1 MVAFYSAIF
10 ICSNWIN
17 RSQVGTLEMTNN
29 ETLEARRQA
38 ATPRGVGVA
47 TQVYADRA
55 ENAELWDVEGKRYV
69 DFAGGI
75 AVLNTGHRNP
85 TVMKAVQEQMDRFT
99 HTAYQVIPYEPYV
112 ELAEKLNE
120 LAPGD
125 TPKKTL
131 FVTTGAEAVENAV
144 KIARAHTGRSAVIA
158 FSGGFHGR
166 TMMTMG
172 LTGKV
177 DPYKRGF
184 GPMPAGIYH
193 LPFPMPVH
201 GITAQDSIDALHRLF
216 KADLEP
222 EQVAAIIIEPVQG
235 EGGFYIAPNELI
247 HELRALCDTHGICL
261 IADEVQSGFARTG
274 HMFASEYWGVEPD
287 MITTAKSLAGGFPL
301 AGVIGKAEIM
311 DAPGPGGL
319 GGTYGGSPIGCAAAL
334 GVLKAIE
341 EEQLLGRSRNMGAH
355 MVERIQRFAERTD
368 AHPIGEI
375 RGLGAMV
382 AFELVTKRG
391 TNEPDAEA
399 TKALCAK
406 ALENGLILL
415 SCGVYANTVRILVPL
430 TASDAIVDEGLDIL
444 ERTLIEINAT
454 SKAVA

>member
-1 MVAFYSAIF
+1 
-10 ICSNWIN
+10 
-17 RSQVGTLEMTNN
+17 MTDNKSLN
-29 ETLEARRQA
+29 DRRQA

-47 TQVYADRA
+47 TGIYADRA

-85 TVMKAVQEQMDRFT
+85 TVMAAVQKQLERFT
-99 HTAYQVIPYEPYV
+99 HTAYQVVPYEPYV
-112 ELAEKLNE
+112 ELAEKLNA

-125 TPKKTL
+125 DPKKTL
-131 FVTTGAEAVENAV
+131 FVTTGAEAVENAI
-144 KIARAHTGRSAVIA
+144 KIARAHTGRPAVIA
-158 FSGGFHGR
+158 FSGAFHGR

-193 LPFPMPVH
+193 LPFPMPMH
-201 GITAQDSIDALHRLF
+201 GVSAQDSIDALHRLF

-222 EQVAAIIIEPVQG
+222 EQVAAIILEPVQG
-235 EGGFYIAPNELI
+235 EGGFYIAPAELVR
-247 HELRALCDTHGICL
+247 ELRKVCDEHGICL
-261 IADEVQSGFARTG
+261 IADEVQTGFARTG
-274 HMFASEYWGVEPD
+274 RLFASEHWDVAPD

-311 DAPGPGGL
+311 DAPAPGGL

-334 GVLKAIE
+334 GVLKVIE
-341 EEQLLGRSRNMGAH
+341 EEQLLGRSRILGERL
-355 MVERIQRFAERTD
+355 VERINRMKERTD
-368 AHPIGEI
+368 LHPIGDV

-382 AFELVTKRG
+382 AFEMVTEKG
-391 TNEPDAEA
+391 SNTPDADA

-406 ALENGLILL
+406 ALEKGLILL
-415 SCGVYANTVRILVPL
+415 SCGVYANTIRILVPL
-430 TASDAIVDEGLDIL
+430 TASDAIVDEGLNI
-444 ERTLIEINAT
+444 IENCLAELGAT
-454 SKAVA
+454 AVAAE

>member
-1 MVAFYSAIF
+1 MADNKS
-10 ICSNWIN
+10 
-17 RSQVGTLEMTNN
+17 
-29 ETLEARRQA
+29 LEARRTA

-85 TVMKAVQEQMDRFT
+85 TVMAAVEKQMQRFT
-99 HTAYQVIPYEPYV
+99 HTAYQVVPYEPYV

-131 FVTTGAEAVENAV
+131 FVTTGAEAVENAI
-144 KIARAHTGRSAVIA
+144 KIARAHTGRPAVIA
-158 FSGGFHGR
+158 FAGGFHGR

-193 LPFPMPVH
+193 LPFPMPMH
-201 GITAQDSIDALHRLF
+201 GVTAQDCIDALHRLF

-222 EQVAAIIIEPVQG
+222 EQVAAIILEPVQG

-247 HELRALCDTHGICL
+247 HELRAVCDKYGICL

-274 HMFASEYWGVEPD
+274 RMFASEYWGVEPD
-287 MITTAKSLAGGFPL
+287 LITTAKSLAGGFPL

-311 DAPGPGGL
+311 DAPALGGL

-334 GVLKAIE
+334 GVIKFIE
-341 EEQLLGRSRNMGAH
+341 EEQLLGRSRILGQ
-355 MVERIQRFAERTD
+355 RITDRVKTFQQRD
-368 AHPIGEI
+368 DLQPIGDI
-375 RGLGAMV
+375 RALGAMI
-382 AFELVTKRG
+382 AFELVTEKG
-391 TNEPDAEA
+391 TNKPDADA

-415 SCGVYANTVRILVPL
+415 SCGVYANTIRILVPL
-430 TASDAIVDEGLDIL
+430 TASDAIVDEGLDII
-444 ERTLIEINAT
+444 ERSLAEIRAT
-454 SKAVA
+454 SVAAE

>member
-1 MVAFYSAIF
+1 MTD
-10 ICSNWIN
+10 NK
-17 RSQVGTLEMTNN
+17 TLD
-29 ETLEARRQA
+29 ARRAA
-38 ATPRGVGVA
+38 ATPRGVGIA

-55 ENAELWDVEGKRYV
+55 ENAELWDVEGNRYV

-85 TVMKAVQEQMDRFT
+85 TVMKAVQDQMERFT

-144 KIARAHTGRSAVIA
+144 KIARAHTGRPAVVA

-193 LPFPMPVH
+193 LPFPMPMH
-201 GITAQDSIDALHRLF
+201 GVTAQDSIDALHRLF

-247 HELRALCDTHGICL
+247 HEIRALCDEHGICL

-311 DAPGPGGL
+311 DAPAPGGL

-341 EEQLLGRSRNMGAH
+341 EEQLLGRSRNLGAH

-368 AHPIGEI
+368 THAIGDI

-391 TNEPDAEA
+391 GNEPDAEA

-415 SCGVYANTVRILVPL
+415 SCGVYGNTVRILVPL

-444 ERTLIEINAT
+444 ERSLIEINAA
-454 SKAVA
+454 SEAAA

>member
-1 MVAFYSAIF
+1 
-10 ICSNWIN
+10 
-17 RSQVGTLEMTNN
+17 MTDNKSLN
-29 ETLEARRQA
+29 ERREA

-47 TQVYADRA
+47 TQIFADRA
-55 ENAELWDVEGKRYV
+55 ENAELWDVEGNRYV

-85 TVMKAVQEQMDRFT
+85 TVMAEVNKQLERFT
-99 HTAYQVIPYEPYV
+99 HTAYQVVPYEPYV

-120 LAPGD
+120 LAPGA

-144 KIARAHTGRSAVIA
+144 KIARAHTGRPAVVA
-158 FSGGFHGR
+158 FSGAFHGR

-184 GPMPAGIYH
+184 GPMPSGIYH
-193 LPFPMPVH
+193 LPFPMPMH
-201 GITAQDSIDALHRLF
+201 GVSVEDSIAALHRLF

-222 EQVAAIIIEPVQG
+222 EQVAAIILEPIQG
-235 EGGFYIAPNELI
+235 EGGFYIAPNALV
-247 HELRALCDTHGICL
+247 HELRAICDEYGICL
-261 IADEVQSGFARTG
+261 IADEVQTGFGRTG
-274 HMFASEYWGVEPD
+274 KLFASEYWGVEPD

-301 AGVIGKAEIM
+301 AGLIGKAEIM
-311 DAPGPGGL
+311 DAPAPGGL
-319 GGTYGGSPIGCAAAL
+319 GGTYGGSPVGCAAAL

-341 EEQLLGRSRNMGAH
+341 DQDLLNRSNELGKRLIA
-355 MVERIQRFAERTD
+355 RIQNLAERTD
-368 AHPIGEI
+368 IQPIGDI

-382 AFELVTKRG
+382 AFELVKPG
-391 TNEPDAEA
+391 SNEPDADA

-415 SCGVYANTVRILVPL
+415 SCGVFANTIRILVPL
-430 TASDAIVDEGLDIL
+430 TASDEIVDEGLDII
-444 ERTLIEINAT
+444 ERSLVEIGQT
-454 SKAVA
+454 AVAAE